1 MGRSK
6 RNYMTMLGESGT
18 QSLGERLCDD
28 WKSLGFA
35 IGLGT
40 TCYYLVVATIG
51 TFSPALDRS
60 LFIYA
65 GVALS
70 ICHFPL
76 ARTMFARLFDGV
88 FLAAVTYAT
97 FRFNQM
103 YLFFAENEGDD
114 IGDFDMVMGWIMII
128 GVIEAGRRC
137 LGPAM
142 AVISTLFLLFLYF
155 GNYVPWPFVHS
166 GFQLRE
172 IATALYAQTD
182 GLYGSITY
190 VLASNLF
197 LFLVFGVFLIRS
209 GASDFFTDICL
220 SILGTRAGGGA
231 KAAVG
236 SSFITASISGSAS
249 ANVAITGSITIPM
262 MIRTGYRPAVA
273 GGIEAAASTGG
284 TVMPPVMGASAFIM
298 VALTGFSYG
307 KIVLFATAPALL
319 YFLNVYL
326 QVHFYARRNGL
337 KGLPADD
344 CPGFRE
350 TLKSG
355 WMFLVPIAVVVVLV
369 YLDYSLR
376 RVGLLAIASV
386 IVATWFTSRKMGP
399 RDIVAAMADGAK
411 SSLPIIG
418 IAGPVSII
426 AGAVLLPG
434 TGIRVTGLIIDLA
447 DSNLAFTVLFI
458 FIIGYIL
465 GMGLSVIPAYV
476 ILATLAAPALIQ
488 LGIPVM
494 AAHLLVLWWGQA
506 SNVTPPVA
514 LAAYMAAG
522 ISKERLWP
530 VCNVAMVKGMAIF
543 YLPVLFVYQPGL
555 MLEGTAVEICLTIGT
570 LAVGGLAISAGV
582 EGFFYTSLSAIMR
595 LIAIVIGIAL
605 VLMHGV
611 FALLPLGLF
620 CLFWLWQMRQERNE
634 KAIQGIKQTG

>member
-1 MGRSK
+1 MNATPMQGNDGVVDRF
-6 RNYMTMLGESGT
+6 RGE
-18 QSLGERLCDD
+18 
-28 WKSLGFA
+28 WKSLAFVV
-35 IGLGT
+35 GLAT
-40 TCYYLVVATIG
+40 TAYYMYVATFG
-51 TFSPALDRS
+51 TFSPELDRS
-60 LFIYA
+60 LFIFT
-65 GVALS
+65 GVALA
-70 ICHFPL
+70 ICIHPLRQTVL
-76 ARTMFARLFDGV
+76 ARSIDVV
-88 FLAAVTYAT
+88 FLLAVSAATI
-97 FRFNQM
+97 RFNEH
-103 YLFFAENEGDD
+103 YLVFAENEGFD
-114 IGDFDMVMGWIMII
+114 IGDFDMAMGWIMIL
-128 GVIEAGRRC
+128 GVIEAGRRS
-137 LGPAM
+137 LGLAM
-142 AVISTLFLLFLYF
+142 AIISAAFLAFLYF
-155 GNYVPWPFVHS
+155 GAYVPWPFVHG
-166 GFQLRE
+166 GFNLRQ

-220 SILGTRAGGGA
+220 SFLGTRPGGGA

-249 ANVAITGSITIPM
+249 ANVAITGNITIPM

-307 KIVLFATAPALL
+307 KIVLFATIPALL

-326 QVHFYARRNGL
+326 QVHFYAMRNNL
-337 KGLPADD
+337 KGLPAED
-344 CPGFRE
+344 CPPFRA
-350 TLKSG
+350 TLKKG
-355 WMFLVPIAVVVVLV
+355 WVFLVPIVVVIVLV

-376 RVGLLAIASV
+376 RVGLLAILSV
-386 IVATWFTSRKMGP
+386 IIASWFTERKMGP
-399 RDIVAAMADGAK
+399 RAIVEAMADGAK
-411 SSLPIIG
+411 SSLPIIA

-447 DSNLAFTVLFI
+447 ESNLAFTVMFV
-458 FIIGYIL
+458 FVIGYIL

-488 LGIPVM
+488 LGIPVI

-530 VCNVAMVKGMAIF
+530 VCNVAMVKAMAIF

-555 MLEGTAVEICLTIGT
+555 LLEGSVLEIVLTVGT
-570 LAVGGLAISAGV
+570 LALGGLAISAGI
-582 EGFFYTSLSAIMR
+582 EGYFYAPLSAMMR
-595 LIAIVIGIAL
+595 VVAIAIGAVLILVQAFYAIAPLMAFIG
-605 VLMHGV
+605 
-611 FALLPLGLF
+611 
-620 CLFWLWQMRQERNE
+620 FWLWQMRAGRL
-634 KAIQGIKQTG
+634 AAASHPS

>member
-1 MGRSK
+1 MNVTPEQGSDGMVARFCGEWK
-6 RNYMTMLGESGT
+6 VLAFVLGLATTAYYM
-18 QSLGERLCDD
+18 
-28 WKSLGFA
+28 
-35 IGLGT
+35 
-40 TCYYLVVATIG
+40 YVAMFG

-60 LFIYA
+60 LFIFA
-65 GVALS
+65 GVALA
-70 ICHFPL
+70 ICIYPLKPTVL
-76 ARTMFARLFDGV
+76 ARAFDIV
-88 FLAAVTYAT
+88 FLLAVSAATI
-97 FRFNQM
+97 RFNEH
-103 YLFFAENEGDD
+103 YLVFAENEGFD
-114 IGDFDMVMGWIMII
+114 IGDFDMAMGWIMIL
-128 GVIEAGRRC
+128 GVIEAGRRS
-137 LGPAM
+137 LGIAM
-142 AVISTLFLLFLYF
+142 AIISAAFLAFLYF
-155 GNYVPWPFVHS
+155 GAYVPWPFVHG
-166 GFQLRE
+166 GFNLRQ

-220 SILGTRAGGGA
+220 SFLGTRPGGGA

-249 ANVAITGSITIPM
+249 ANVAITGNITIPM

-307 KIVLFATAPALL
+307 KIVLFATIPALL

-326 QVHFYARRNGL
+326 QVHFYAMRNNL
-337 KGLPADD
+337 KGLPAEE
-344 CPGFRE
+344 CPPFRA
-350 TLKSG
+350 TLKKG
-355 WMFLVPIAVVVVLV
+355 WVFLVPIVVVIVLV

-376 RVGLLAIASV
+376 RVGLLAIFSV
-386 IVATWFTSRKMGP
+386 IVASWFTDRKMGP
-399 RDIVAAMADGAK
+399 REIVEAMAEGAK
-411 SSLPIIG
+411 SSLPIIA

-447 DSNLAFTVLFI
+447 QSNLAFTVLFV
-458 FIIGYIL
+458 FVIGYIL

-488 LGIPVM
+488 LGIPVI

-530 VCNVAMVKGMAIF
+530 VCNVAMVKAMAIF

-555 MLEGTAVEICLTIGT
+555 LLEGSVLEIILTVGT
-570 LAVGGLAISAGV
+570 LALGGLAISAGI
-582 EGFFYTSLSAIMR
+582 EGFFYTPLSVVMRVVAVAIGAV
-595 LIAIVIGIAL
+595 LILVQALYAIAPL
-605 VLMHGV
+605 VAFIV
-611 FALLPLGLF
+611 
-620 CLFWLWQMRQERNE
+620 FWLWQM
-634 KAIQGIKQTG
+634 KAGRTAAADHPG

>member
-1 MGRSK
+1 MAARFQ
-6 RNYMTMLGESGT
+6 GE
-18 QSLGERLCDD
+18 
-28 WKSLGFA
+28 WKTLGFA
-35 IGLGT
+35 IGLMT
-40 TCYYLVVATIG
+40 TTYYMYVATFG

-60 LFIYA
+60 LFIYV

-70 ICHFPL
+70 ICCFPL
-76 ARTMFARLFDGV
+76 AQSLVARLGDAV
-88 FLAAVTYAT
+88 FLVAVSAATY
-97 FRFNQM
+97 RFNDH
-103 YLFFAENEGDD
+103 YLVFAENEGFD
-114 IGDFDMVMGWIMII
+114 IGDFDMAMGWVMIL
-128 GVIEAGRRC
+128 GVIEAGRRA
-137 LGPAM
+137 LGIAM
-142 AVISTLFLLFLYF
+142 AIISAAFLAFLYF
-155 GNYVPWPFVHS
+155 GAFVPWPFVHG
-166 GFQLRE
+166 GFNLRQ

-209 GASDFFTDICL
+209 GASDFFTNICL
-220 SILGTRAGGGA
+220 SFLGTRPGGGA

-249 ANVAITGSITIPM
+249 ANVAITGNITIPM

-307 KIVLFATAPALL
+307 TIVLYATIPALL

-326 QVHFYARRNGL
+326 QVHFYAMRNDLRGL
-337 KGLPADD
+337 AAEE
-344 CPGFRE
+344 CPPFLE
-350 TLKSG
+350 TLKKG
-355 WMFLVPIAVVVVLV
+355 WVFLVPVLVVILLV

-386 IVATWFTSRKMGP
+386 IVASWFTDSKMGP
-399 RDIVAAMADGAK
+399 RDIIISLAEGAK
-411 SSLPIIG
+411 SSLPIIA

-447 DSNLAFTVLFI
+447 ESNLAFTVLFI
-458 FIIGYIL
+458 FVIGYIL

-488 LGIPVM
+488 LGIPIM

-530 VCNVAMVKGMAIF
+530 VCNVAMVKAMAIF

-555 MLEGTAVEICLTIGT
+555 LLEGSVMEIVLTVGT
-570 LAVGGLAISAGV
+570 LALGGLAISAGI
-582 EGFFYTSLSAIMR
+582 EGFFYARMNVTMR
-595 LIAIVIGIAL
+595 VIAIVIGIAL
-605 VLMHGV
+605 VLVHGLY
-611 FALLPLGLF
+611 AIAPLVLF
-620 CLFWLWQMRQERNE
+620 VGIWLWQMRARRLAANTMSAQ
-634 KAIQGIKQTG
+634 AQ

>member
-1 MGRSK
+1 MVERF
-6 RNYMTMLGESGT
+6 RGE
-18 QSLGERLCDD
+18 
-28 WKSLGFA
+28 WKSLAFV
-35 IGLGT
+35 IGLAT
-40 TCYYLVVATIG
+40 TAYYMYVATYG
-51 TFSPALDRS
+51 TFSVALDRS

-65 GVALS
+65 GVALP
-70 ICHFPL
+70 ICIYPL
-76 ARTMFARLFDGV
+76 ARSTAGRLADV
-88 FLAAVTYAT
+88 AFLAAVSVAT
-97 FRFNQM
+97 VRFNEH
-103 YLFFAENEGDD
+103 YLEFAQNEGFP
-114 IGDFDMVMGWIMII
+114 IGDFDMAMGWIMIL
-128 GVIEAGRRC
+128 GVIEASRRA
-137 LGPAM
+137 LGMAM
-142 AVISTLFLLFLYF
+142 AIISAAFLAFLYF
-155 GNYVPWPFVHS
+155 GAYVPWPFVHG
-166 GFQLRE
+166 GFDLRQ

-220 SILGTRAGGGA
+220 SFLGTRPGGGA

-249 ANVAITGSITIPM
+249 ANVAITGTITIPM
-262 MIRTGYRPAVA
+262 MVRTGYRPAVA

-298 VALTGFSYG
+298 VALTGYSYG
-307 KIVLFATAPALL
+307 TIVLYATIPALL

-326 QVHFYARRNGL
+326 QVHFYAMRNNL
-337 KGLPADD
+337 KGLPAEE
-344 CPGFRE
+344 CPPFRE
-350 TLKSG
+350 TLRKG
-355 WMFLVPIAVVVVLV
+355 WVYLVPIAVVVALV
-369 YLDYSLR
+369 YQDYSLR
-376 RVGLLAIASV
+376 RIGLLAILSV
-386 IVATWFTSRKMGP
+386 IAASWFTNRKMGP
-399 RDIVAAMADGAK
+399 REIIVSMSEGAR
-411 SSLPIIG
+411 SSLPIVA

-447 DSNLAFTVLFI
+447 QADLAFTVFFI

-514 LAAYMAAG
+514 LAAYMASG
-522 ISKERLWP
+522 ISGARLWP
-530 VCNVAMVKGMAIF
+530 VCNVAMVKAMAIF

-555 MLEGTAVEICLTIGT
+555 LLEGGVLNIVLTVGT
-570 LAVGGLAISAGV
+570 LALGGLALSAGI
-582 EGFFYTSLSAIMR
+582 EGFFYTRLSVTMR
-595 LIAIVIGIAL
+595 VIAIVIGIAL
-605 VLMHGV
+605 VLTHGV
-611 FALLPLGLF
+611 YAVPPLAVFVAL
-620 CLFWLWQMRQERNE
+620 WLWQMRAGKLSTRAESVE
-634 KAIQGIKQTG
+634 T

>member
-1 MGRSK
+1 MSDSHEAPAAEKGG
-6 RNYMTMLGESGT
+6 M
-18 QSLGERLCDD
+18 GERFAGEWTVLAMTA
-28 WKSLGFA
+28 GFA
-35 IGLGT
+35 T
-40 TCYYLVVATIG
+40 TAYYVYVATFG

-60 LFIYA
+60 LFIFA
-65 GVALS
+65 GVILA
-70 ICHFPL
+70 ICMHPL
-76 ARTMFARLFDGV
+76 RPTVFARCLDV
-88 FLAAVTYAT
+88 IFLAAVTVAT
-97 FRFNQM
+97 IRFNEN
-103 YLFFAENEGDD
+103 YLDFAENEGFD
-114 IGDFDMVMGWIMII
+114 IGDFDMAMGWIMIL
-128 GVIEAGRRC
+128 GVIEAGRRS
-137 LGPAM
+137 LGLAM
-142 AVISTLFLLFLYF
+142 AIISALFLLFLYF
-155 GNYVPWPFVHS
+155 GEYVPWPFVHG
-166 GFQLRE
+166 GFNLRQ

-220 SILGTRAGGGA
+220 SFLGTRPGGGA

-249 ANVAITGSITIPM
+249 ANVAITGNITIPM

-307 KIVLFATAPALL
+307 KIVLYATIPALL

-326 QVHFYARRNGL
+326 QVHFYAMRNNL
-337 KGLPADD
+337 KGLPAEE
-344 CPGFRE
+344 CPPFRA
-350 TLKSG
+350 TLKRG
-355 WMFLVPIAVVVVLV
+355 WVFLLPIAVVIVLV
-369 YLDYSLR
+369 YMDYSLR
-376 RVGLLAIASV
+376 RVGLLAIVSV
-386 IVATWFTSRKMGP
+386 IVASWFTDRKMGP
-399 RDIVAAMADGAK
+399 RAILEAMAEGAK
-411 SSLPIIG
+411 SSLPIIA

-447 DSNLAFTVLFI
+447 ESNLAFTVLFI
-458 FIIGYIL
+458 FVIGYIL

-530 VCNVAMVKGMAIF
+530 VCNVAVVKAMAIF

-555 MLEGTAVEICLTIGT
+555 LLEGGVLNIVLTVGT
-570 LAVGGLAISAGV
+570 LALGGLAISAGV
-582 EGFFYTSLSAIMR
+582 EGFFYAPLGTAMRILAVAIGAV
-595 LIAIVIGIAL
+595 LIFAHGIFAIVPLLA
-605 VLMHGV
+605 
-611 FALLPLGLF
+611 FAA
-620 CLFWLWQMRQERNE
+620 FWLWQVRVARQPIGETSGR
-634 KAIQGIKQTG
+634 TV

>member
-1 MGRSK
+1 MNATPIHENEKTADRFRGEWK
-6 RNYMTMLGESGT
+6 HLAFVVGLATTAYYM
-18 QSLGERLCDD
+18 
-28 WKSLGFA
+28 
-35 IGLGT
+35 
-40 TCYYLVVATIG
+40 YVATFG

-60 LFIYA
+60 LFIFA
-65 GVALS
+65 GVALA
-70 ICHFPL
+70 ICLHPLRRTVL
-76 ARTMFARLFDGV
+76 ARSIDVVLL
-88 FLAAVTYAT
+88 LAVSAAT
-97 FRFNQM
+97 IRFNEH
-103 YLFFAENEGDD
+103 YLVFAENEGFD
-114 IGDFDMVMGWIMII
+114 IGDFDMAMGWIMIL
-128 GVIEAGRRC
+128 GVIEAGRRS
-137 LGPAM
+137 LGLAM
-142 AVISTLFLLFLYF
+142 AIISAAFLAFLYF
-155 GNYVPWPFVHS
+155 GAYVPWPFVHG
-166 GFQLRE
+166 GFNLRQ

-220 SILGTRAGGGA
+220 SFLGTRPGGGA

-249 ANVAITGSITIPM
+249 ANVAITGNITIPM

-307 KIVLFATAPALL
+307 EIVLFATIPALL

-326 QVHFYARRNGL
+326 QVHFYAMRNNL
-337 KGLPADD
+337 KGLPAEE
-344 CPGFRE
+344 CPPFRA
-350 TLKSG
+350 TLKKG
-355 WMFLVPIAVVVVLV
+355 WVFLVPIIVVIALV

-376 RVGLLAIASV
+376 RVGLLAILSV
-386 IVATWFTSRKMGP
+386 IVASWFTDRKMGP
-399 RDIVAAMADGAK
+399 RAIVEAMADGAK
-411 SSLPIIG
+411 SSLPIIA

-447 DSNLAFTVLFI
+447 ESNLAFTVMFI
-458 FIIGYIL
+458 FVIGYIL

-488 LGIPVM
+488 LGIPVL

-530 VCNVAMVKGMAIF
+530 VCNVAMVKAMAIF

-555 MLEGTAVEICLTIGT
+555 LLEGSVLEIVLTVGT
-570 LAVGGLAISAGV
+570 LALGGLAISAGI
-582 EGFFYTSLSAIMR
+582 EGYFYAPMGAIMR
-595 LIAIVIGIAL
+595 VVAIAIGAVLILVQALYAVVPLIAFIG
-605 VLMHGV
+605 
-611 FALLPLGLF
+611 
-620 CLFWLWQMRQERNE
+620 FWLWQMRAGRL
-634 KAIQGIKQTG
+634 ATASHPG

>member
-1 MGRSK
+1 MHG
-6 RNYMTMLGESGT
+6 
-18 QSLGERLCDD
+18 
-28 WKSLGFA
+28 GF
-35 IGLGT
+35 
-40 TCYYLVVATIG
+40 
-51 TFSPALDRS
+51 
-60 LFIYA
+60 
-65 GVALS
+65 
-70 ICHFPL
+70 
-76 ARTMFARLFDGV
+76 
-88 FLAAVTYAT
+88 
-97 FRFNQM
+97 N
-103 YLFFAENEGDD
+103 
-114 IGDFDMVMGWIMII
+114 
-128 GVIEAGRRC
+128 
-137 LGPAM
+137 
-142 AVISTLFLLFLYF
+142 
-155 GNYVPWPFVHS
+155 
-166 GFQLRE
+166 LRQ
-172 IATALYAQTD
+172 IATSLYAQTD

-220 SILGTRAGGGA
+220 SFLGTRPGGGA

-236 SSFITASISGSAS
+236 ASFITASISGSAS
-249 ANVAITGSITIPM
+249 ANVAITGNITIPM

-307 KIVLFATAPALL
+307 QIVLYATIPAVL

-326 QVHFYARRNGL
+326 QVHFYAMRNDL
-337 KGLPADD
+337 KGLPAEE
-344 CPGFRE
+344 CPPFRA
-350 TLKSG
+350 TLKKG
-355 WMFLVPIAVVVVLV
+355 WVYLVPIVVVIVLV

-376 RVGLLAIASV
+376 RVGLLAIVTVVVAS
-386 IVATWFTSRKMGP
+386 WFTDRRMGP
-399 RDIVAAMADGAK
+399 RDIIEALADGAR
-411 SSLPIIG
+411 SSLPVIA

-434 TGIRVTGLIIDLA
+434 TGIRVTGLIIDLGQ
-447 DSNLAFTVLFI
+447 SNLAFTVMFI
-458 FIIGYIL
+458 FIIAYIL

-530 VCNVAMVKGMAIF
+530 VCNVAMVKAMAIF

-555 MLEGTAVEICLTIGT
+555 LLQGGLVEIVLTVGT
-570 LAVGGLAISAGV
+570 LALGGLIISAGI
-582 EGFFYTSLSAIMR
+582 EGFFYVRMGVLMR
-595 LIAIVIGIAL
+595 FVATVIGIAL
-605 VLMHGV
+605 VLTNGLY
-611 FALLPLGLF
+611 AIAPLVIFIG
-620 CLFWLWQMRQERNE
+620 FWLWQIRSARLSTASQP
-634 KAIQGIKQTG
+634 T

>member
-1 MGRSK
+1 MKAGFAQGRNGLAV
-6 RNYMTMLGESGT
+6 RFQGE
-18 QSLGERLCDD
+18 
-28 WKSLGFA
+28 WKSLGFV
-35 IGLGT
+35 IGLVT
-40 TCYYLVVATIG
+40 TSYYMYVATVG

-60 LFIYA
+60 LFIFV
-65 GVALS
+65 GVALAV
-70 ICHFPL
+70 CMFPL
-76 ARTMFARLFDGV
+76 GASVYARVLDV
-88 FLAAVTYAT
+88 VYLAAVSVAT
-97 FRFNQM
+97 FRFNEH
-103 YLFFAENEGDD
+103 YLVFAESEGYD
-114 IGDFDMVMGWIMII
+114 IGDFDMIMGWIMIF
-128 GVIEAGRRC
+128 GVIEASRRS
-137 LGPAM
+137 LGMAM
-142 AVISTLFLLFLYF
+142 AVISGAFLAFLYF
-155 GNYVPWPFVHS
+155 GEYVPWPFVHG
-166 GFQLRE
+166 GFNLRQ
-172 IATALYAQTD
+172 IATSLYAQTD

-220 SILGTRAGGGA
+220 SFLGTRPGGGA

-236 SSFITASISGSAS
+236 ASFITASISGSAS
-249 ANVAITGSITIPM
+249 ANVAITGNITIPM

-307 KIVLFATAPALL
+307 QIVLYATIPALL

-326 QVHFYARRNGL
+326 QVHFYAMRNDL
-337 KGLPADD
+337 KGLPAEE
-344 CPGFRE
+344 CPPFRA
-350 TLKSG
+350 TLKKG
-355 WMFLVPIAVVVVLV
+355 WVYLVPIVVVIVLV

-376 RVGLLAIASV
+376 RVGLLAIVTVVVAS
-386 IVATWFTSRKMGP
+386 WFTDRRMGP
-399 RDIVAAMADGAK
+399 RDIIEALADGAR
-411 SSLPIIG
+411 SSLPIIA

-434 TGIRVTGLIIDLA
+434 TGIRVTGLIIDLGQ
-447 DSNLAFTVLFI
+447 SNLAFTVMFI
-458 FIIGYIL
+458 FIIAYIL

-530 VCNVAMVKGMAIF
+530 VCNVAMVKAMAIF

-555 MLEGTAVEICLTIGT
+555 LLQGGLVEIVLTVGT
-570 LAVGGLAISAGV
+570 LALGGLIISAGI
-582 EGFFYTSLSAIMR
+582 EGFFYVRMGVLMR
-595 LIAIVIGIAL
+595 SVATVIGIAL
-605 VLMHGV
+605 VLTNGLY
-611 FALLPLGLF
+611 AIAPLVIFIG
-620 CLFWLWQMRQERNE
+620 FWLWQIRSARLSTASQP
-634 KAIQGIKQTG
+634 T

>member
-1 MGRSK
+1 MAEAFR
-6 RNYMTMLGESGT
+6 GE
-18 QSLGERLCDD
+18 
-28 WKSLGFA
+28 WKALGFV
-35 IGLGT
+35 IGLVT
-40 TCYYLVVATIG
+40 SCYYLYVATLG

-65 GVALS
+65 GVAIA
-70 ICHFPL
+70 ICTHPL
-76 ARTMFARLFDGV
+76 ARTVPARLFDAV
-88 FLAAVTYAT
+88 FLAAASYAT
-97 FRFNQM
+97 FHFNDR
-103 YLFFAENEGDD
+103 YLYFAENEGFD
-114 IGDFDMVMGWIMII
+114 IGDFDMAVGWIMIL
-128 GVIEAGRRC
+128 GVIEAARRA
-137 LGPAM
+137 LGIAM
-142 AVISTLFLLFLYF
+142 AVISAAFLLFLYF
-155 GNYVPWPFVHS
+155 GASVPWPFVHS
-166 GFQLRE
+166 GFNLRQ

-220 SILGTRAGGGA
+220 SFLGTRPGGGA

-249 ANVAITGSITIPM
+249 ANVAITGNITIPM

-284 TVMPPVMGASAFIM
+284 TIMPPVMGASAFIM

-307 KIVLFATAPALL
+307 TIVIVATIPALL

-326 QVHFYARRNGL
+326 QVHFYARRHDL
-337 KGLPADD
+337 TGLPAEE
-344 CPGFRE
+344 CPSFRE
-350 TLKSG
+350 TMRTG
-355 WMFLVPIAVVVVLV
+355 WVYLVPILVVIILI

-376 RVGLLAIASV
+376 RVGLLAILSVVVASWL
-386 IVATWFTSRKMGP
+386 TPRPMGP
-399 RDIVAAMADGAK
+399 RAIVETLAEGAK
-411 SSLPIIG
+411 ASLPIIA

-447 DSNLAFTVLFI
+447 ESNLAFTVMFI
-458 FIIGYIL
+458 FVIGYIL

-530 VCNVAMVKGMAIF
+530 VCNVAMVKAMAIF

-555 MLEGTAVEICLTIGT
+555 LLQGSTLDICLTVVSLG
-570 LAVGGLAISAGV
+570 LGGLAISAGV
-582 EGFFYTSLSAIMR
+582 EGFFHTRLSLAARIAAI
-595 LIAIVIGIAL
+595 LIGIGL
-605 VLMHGV
+605 VLTHGKLALIPAACFAV
-611 FALLPLGLF
+611 FWA
-620 CLFWLWQMRQERNE
+620 WQVGRARAQARGRS
-634 KAIQGIKQTG
+634 A

>member
-1 MGRSK
+1 MAEAFR
-6 RNYMTMLGESGT
+6 GE
-18 QSLGERLCDD
+18 
-28 WKSLGFA
+28 WKSLGFV

-40 TCYYLVVATIG
+40 TCYYLYVATLG

-60 LFIYA
+60 LFIYV
-65 GVALS
+65 GVAIA
-70 ICHFPL
+70 ICVHPL
-76 ARTMFARLFDGV
+76 AKTVPARLFDAV
-88 FLAAVTYAT
+88 FLAAASYAT
-97 FRFNQM
+97 FRFNDR
-103 YLFFAENEGDD
+103 YLYFAENEGFD
-114 IGDFDMVMGWIMII
+114 IGDFDMAVGWIMIL
-128 GVIEAGRRC
+128 GVIEAGRRA
-137 LGPAM
+137 LGIAM
-142 AVISTLFLLFLYF
+142 ALISAAFLLFLYF
-155 GNYVPWPFVHS
+155 GASVPWPFVHS
-166 GFQLRE
+166 GFNLRQ

-209 GASDFFTDICL
+209 GASDFFTNICL
-220 SILGTRAGGGA
+220 SFLGTRPGGGA

-249 ANVAITGSITIPM
+249 ANVAITGNITIPM
-262 MIRTGYRPAVA
+262 MIKTGYRPAVA

-307 KIVLFATAPALL
+307 TIVIAATIPALL
-319 YFLNVYL
+319 YFLNVYM
-326 QVHFYARRNGL
+326 QVHFYARRNDL
-337 KGLPADD
+337 TGLPAEE
-344 CPGFRE
+344 CPSFRE
-350 TLKSG
+350 TLRAG
-355 WMFLVPIAVVVVLV
+355 WVYLVPILVVIVLI

-376 RVGLLAIASV
+376 RIGMLAILSV
-386 IVATWFTSRKMGP
+386 IAASWLTRRPMGP
-399 RDIVAAMADGAK
+399 REIVETLAEGTKA
-411 SSLPIIG
+411 SLPIIA

-447 DSNLAFTVLFI
+447 ESNLAFTVMFI
-458 FIIGYIL
+458 FVIGYIL

-530 VCNVAMVKGMAIF
+530 VCNVAMVKAMAIF

-555 MLEGTAVEICLTIGT
+555 LLQGSPLDIGLTIVS
-570 LAVGGLAISAGV
+570 LALGGLAISAGV
-582 EGFFYTSLSAIMR
+582 EGFFHTRLSLAAR
-595 LIAIVIGIAL
+595 LVAVLIGVGL
-605 VLMHGV
+605 VLTHGTQALIPVACFAV
-611 FALLPLGLF
+611 FWVWQIRQGKALRAPAA
-620 CLFWLWQMRQERNE
+620 RS
-634 KAIQGIKQTG
+634 

>member
-1 MGRSK
+1 MKAGFAQESNGLAVRFQ
-6 RNYMTMLGESGT
+6 GE
-18 QSLGERLCDD
+18 
-28 WKSLGFA
+28 WKSLGFV
-35 IGLGT
+35 IGLVT
-40 TCYYLVVATIG
+40 TSYYMYVATYG

-60 LFIYA
+60 LFIFV
-65 GVALS
+65 GVALA
-70 ICHFPL
+70 ICMFPL
-76 ARTMFARLFDGV
+76 GASVYARVLDV
-88 FLAAVTYAT
+88 VYLAAVSVAT
-97 FRFNQM
+97 FRFNEH
-103 YLFFAENEGDD
+103 YLVFAESEGYD
-114 IGDFDMVMGWIMII
+114 IGDFDMIMGWIMIF
-128 GVIEAGRRC
+128 GVIEASRRS
-137 LGPAM
+137 LGMAM
-142 AVISTLFLLFLYF
+142 AIISGAFLAFLYF
-155 GNYVPWPFVHS
+155 GEYVPWPFVHG
-166 GFQLRE
+166 GFNLRQ
-172 IATALYAQTD
+172 IATSLYAQTD

-209 GASDFFTDICL
+209 GASDFFTNICL
-220 SILGTRAGGGA
+220 SFLGTRPGGGA

-236 SSFITASISGSAS
+236 ASFITASISGSAS
-249 ANVAITGSITIPM
+249 ANVAITGNITIPM

-307 KIVLFATAPALL
+307 QIVLYATIPALL

-326 QVHFYARRNGL
+326 QVHFYAMRNDL
-337 KGLPADD
+337 KGLPAEE
-344 CPGFRE
+344 CPPFRA
-350 TLKSG
+350 TLKKG
-355 WMFLVPIAVVVVLV
+355 WVYLVPIVVVIVLV

-376 RVGLLAIASV
+376 RVGLLAIVTVVVAS
-386 IVATWFTSRKMGP
+386 WFTDRRMGP
-399 RDIVAAMADGAK
+399 RDIVEALADGAR
-411 SSLPIIG
+411 SSLPIIA

-434 TGIRVTGLIIDLA
+434 TGIRVTGLIIDLGQ
-447 DSNLAFTVLFI
+447 SNLAFTVMFI
-458 FIIGYIL
+458 FIIAYIL

-530 VCNVAMVKGMAIF
+530 VCNVAMVKAMAIF

-555 MLEGTAVEICLTIGT
+555 LLQGGLVEIVLTVGT
-570 LAVGGLAISAGV
+570 LALGGLIISAGI
-582 EGFFYTSLSAIMR
+582 EGFFYVRMGVLMR
-595 LIAIVIGIAL
+595 FVATVIGIAL
-605 VLMHGV
+605 VLTNGLY
-611 FALLPLGLF
+611 AIAPLVIFIG
-620 CLFWLWQMRQERNE
+620 FWLWQIR
-634 KAIQGIKQTG
+634 

>member
-1 MGRSK
+1 MKIDLNLRELS
-6 RNYMTMLGESGT
+6 RRFRGEW
-18 QSLGERLCDD
+18 QNIA
-28 WKSLGFA
+28 FA
-35 IGLGT
+35 VALGT
-40 TCYYLVVATIG
+40 TSYYIYVATFG

-60 LFIYA
+60 LFIFA

-70 ICHFPL
+70 ICAYPL
-76 ARTMFARLFDGV
+76 SKAITGRLLD
-88 FLAAVTYAT
+88 AVLLIGTCVATY
-97 FRFNQM
+97 RFNDQ
-103 YLFFAENEGDD
+103 YLVFAENEGFP
-114 IGDFDMVMGWIMII
+114 IGDFDMWMGWIMII
-128 GVIEAGRRC
+128 GVIEAGRRS
-137 LGPAM
+137 LGLSM
-142 AVISTLFLLFLYF
+142 AIISTAFLAFLYF
-155 GNYVPWPFVHS
+155 GSFVPWPFVHG
-166 GFQLRE
+166 GFDFRQ

-190 VLASNLF
+190 VLSSNLF

-220 SILGTRAGGGA
+220 SFLGKRAGGGA

-262 MIRTGYRPAVA
+262 MIKTGYRPAVA

-307 KIVLFATAPALL
+307 TIVLYATIPALL

-326 QVHFYARRNGL
+326 QVHFYAMRNDL
-337 KGLPADD
+337 RGLPPNE
-344 CPGFRE
+344 CPPFRE
-350 TLKSG
+350 TLKQG
-355 WMFLVPIAVVVVLV
+355 WMYLIPVIVIVVLV

-376 RVGLLAIASV
+376 RIGLLAIGSV
-386 IVATWFTSRKMGP
+386 ILASWLSRRKMGLK
-399 RDIVAAMADGAK
+399 DIIVSLAEGAK
-411 SSLPIIG
+411 SSLPIIA

-434 TGIRVTGLIIDLA
+434 TGIRITGLIIDLA
-447 DSNLAFTVLFI
+447 ESNLAFTLIFI
-458 FIIGYIL
+458 FVIGYIL

-488 LGIPVM
+488 LDIPVM

-514 LAAYMAAG
+514 LASYMAAG
-522 ISKERLWP
+522 ISKAKLWP
-530 VCNVAMVKGMAIF
+530 VCNAAMLKAMAIF

-555 MLEGTAVEICLTIGT
+555 LLTGSALDIGLTIGT
-570 LAVGGLAISAGV
+570 LALGGVAISSGI
-582 EGFFYTSLSAIMR
+582 EGFFYSKMSPALRILAVI
-595 LIAIVIGIAL
+595 IGIAL
-605 VLMHGV
+605 VLTHGV
-611 FALLPLGLF
+611 YTIVPLILF
-620 CLFWLWQMRQERNE
+620 SLFVLWQFYKTKN
-634 KAIQGIKQTG
+634 

>member
-1 MGRSK
+1 MNATPIHENEKTADRFRGEWK
-6 RNYMTMLGESGT
+6 HLAFVVGLATTAYYM
-18 QSLGERLCDD
+18 
-28 WKSLGFA
+28 
-35 IGLGT
+35 
-40 TCYYLVVATIG
+40 YVATFG

-60 LFIYA
+60 LFIFA
-65 GVALS
+65 GVALA
-70 ICHFPL
+70 ICLHPLRRTVL
-76 ARTMFARLFDGV
+76 ARSIDVVLL
-88 FLAAVTYAT
+88 LAVSAAT
-97 FRFNQM
+97 IRFNEH
-103 YLFFAENEGDD
+103 YLVFAENEGFD
-114 IGDFDMVMGWIMII
+114 IGDFDMAMGWIMIL
-128 GVIEAGRRC
+128 GVIEAGRRS
-137 LGPAM
+137 LGLAM
-142 AVISTLFLLFLYF
+142 AIISAAFLAFLYF
-155 GNYVPWPFVHS
+155 GAYVPWPFVHG
-166 GFQLRE
+166 GFNLRQ

-220 SILGTRAGGGA
+220 SFLGTRPGGGA

-249 ANVAITGSITIPM
+249 ANVAITGNITIPM

-307 KIVLFATAPALL
+307 EIVLFATIPALL

-326 QVHFYARRNGL
+326 QVHFYAMRNNL
-337 KGLPADD
+337 KGLPAEE
-344 CPGFRE
+344 CPPFRA
-350 TLKSG
+350 TLKKG
-355 WMFLVPIAVVVVLV
+355 WVFLVPIIVVIALV

-376 RVGLLAIASV
+376 RVGLLAILSV
-386 IVATWFTSRKMGP
+386 IVASWFTDRKMGP
-399 RDIVAAMADGAK
+399 RAIVEAMADGAK
-411 SSLPIIG
+411 SSLPIIA

-447 DSNLAFTVLFI
+447 ESNLAFTVMFI
-458 FIIGYIL
+458 FVIGYIL

-488 LGIPVM
+488 LGIPVL

-530 VCNVAMVKGMAIF
+530 VCNVAMVKAMAIF

-555 MLEGTAVEICLTIGT
+555 LLEGSVLEIVLTVGT
-570 LAVGGLAISAGV
+570 LALGGLAISAGI
-582 EGFFYTSLSAIMR
+582 EGYFYAPMGAMMRVVAIAIGAVLILVQALYAVAP
-595 LIAIVIGIAL
+595 LIAFIG
-605 VLMHGV
+605 
-611 FALLPLGLF
+611 
-620 CLFWLWQMRQERNE
+620 FWLWQMRAGRL
-634 KAIQGIKQTG
+634 ATASHPG

>member
-1 MGRSK
+1 MAEAFR
-6 RNYMTMLGESGT
+6 GE
-18 QSLGERLCDD
+18 
-28 WKSLGFA
+28 WKSLGFV

-40 TCYYLVVATIG
+40 SCYYLYVATLG

-65 GVALS
+65 GVA
-70 ICHFPL
+70 IAVCVHPL
-76 ARTMFARLFDGV
+76 AKTVPARLFDAV
-88 FLAAVTYAT
+88 FLAAASYAT
-97 FRFNQM
+97 FHFNDR
-103 YLFFAENEGDD
+103 YLYFAENEGFD
-114 IGDFDMVMGWIMII
+114 IGDFDMAVGWVMIL
-128 GVIEAGRRC
+128 GVIEAGRRA
-137 LGPAM
+137 LGIAM
-142 AVISTLFLLFLYF
+142 AVISAAFLLFLYF
-155 GNYVPWPFVHS
+155 GASVPWPFVHS
-166 GFQLRE
+166 GFNLRQ

-220 SILGTRAGGGA
+220 SFLGTRPGGGA

-249 ANVAITGSITIPM
+249 ANVAITGNITIPM

-307 KIVLFATAPALL
+307 TIVIAATIPALL

-326 QVHFYARRNGL
+326 QVHFYARRNDL
-337 KGLPADD
+337 TGLPAEE
-344 CPGFRE
+344 CPSFRE
-350 TLKSG
+350 TMRAG
-355 WMFLVPIAVVVVLV
+355 WVYLVPIVVVIVLV

-386 IVATWFTSRKMGP
+386 VAASWLTRRPMGP
-399 RDIVAAMADGAK
+399 RAIVETLADGAK
-411 SSLPIIG
+411 ASLPIIA

-447 DSNLAFTVLFI
+447 ESNLAFTVMFI
-458 FIIGYIL
+458 FVIGYIL

-530 VCNVAMVKGMAIF
+530 VCNIAMVKAMAIF

-555 MLEGTAVEICLTIGT
+555 LLQGGALEIGLTVVS
-570 LAVGGLAISAGV
+570 LALGGLAISAGV
-582 EGFFYTSLSAIMR
+582 EGFFHARLSLAAR
-595 LIAIVIGIAL
+595 VAAIVIGIGL
-605 VLMHGV
+605 VLTHGKLALIPVACFAV
-611 FALLPLGLF
+611 FWVWQIGQARALRARAP
-620 CLFWLWQMRQERNE
+620 RS
-634 KAIQGIKQTG
+634 